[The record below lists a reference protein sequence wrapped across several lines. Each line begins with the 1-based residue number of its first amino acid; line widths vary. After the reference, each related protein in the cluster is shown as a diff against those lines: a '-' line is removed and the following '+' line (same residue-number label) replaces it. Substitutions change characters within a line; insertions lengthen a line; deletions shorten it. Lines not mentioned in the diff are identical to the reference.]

1 MRTKPG
7 GTRPDS
13 GAAALRAFA
22 VLETVASAERPVS
35 MTDVVAAVGLPKPTV
50 YRLLTLLADA
60 MLVLREPSSKRYSIG
75 PRAARF
81 ALDALTNSATRGAR
95 HAILQSLVDEI
106 GETCNFTILDGAEV
120 VYLDRVETAWPLR
133 MNLQTGSRVP
143 LHCSASG
150 KLLLAHLPRAARA
163 RLLERL
169 PLERF
174 ADSTIT
180 VRATLERELEGIRA
194 AGRATDNEEYIAGLV
209 CVAVPVRIA
218 RGRVAAAVAVHAPTS
233 RLPLGE
239 ALEHLPDLKRAADA
253 LSETLM
259 ADAASAAEPVRRRAT
274 TRRHS

>member
-1 MRTKPG
+1 MGAKQDT
-7 GTRPDS
+7 S
-13 GAAALRAFA
+13 AAALRAFA
-22 VLETVASAERPVS
+22 ILETVAGAGRPVS
-35 MTDVVAAVGLPKPTV
+35 MTDVMEAVGLPKPTV
-50 YRLLTLLADA
+50 YRLLTLLEHA
-60 MLVLREPSSKRYSIG
+60 MLVQREPSSKRYSIG
-75 PRAARF
+75 PRASRF

-95 HAILQSLVDEI
+95 HAILQSLVDDI

-150 KLLLAHLPRAARA
+150 KLLLAHLPKAARE

-174 ADSTIT
+174 TDSTIT
-180 VRATLERELEGIRA
+180 ARTTLDRELERIRA
-194 AGRATDNEEYIAGLV
+194 AGCATDNEEYIAGLV

-233 RLPLGE
+233 RLPLAE
-239 ALEHLPDLKRAADA
+239 ALKHLPELKRAADA

-259 ADAASAAEPVRRRAT
+259 ADAASAAKPARRRAPI
-274 TRRHS
+274 HAH